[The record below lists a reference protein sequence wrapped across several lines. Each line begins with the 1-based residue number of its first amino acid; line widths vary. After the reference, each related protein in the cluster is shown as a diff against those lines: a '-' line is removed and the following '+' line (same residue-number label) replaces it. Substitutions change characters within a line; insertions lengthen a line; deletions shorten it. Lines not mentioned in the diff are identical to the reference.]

1 MTQSRTVVPENI
13 GVQTMAVIEIQ
24 DLTKYYGPNRG
35 IEGLNLR
42 IEQGEV
48 FGFLGPNGAG
58 KTTTIRLLLGLIK
71 PTQGSFLI
79 CGSLVKRY
87 ASSFRKHIG
96 YLPGEIGLYT
106 DLSGQ
111 EYLHRLASLRGG
123 LRKDR
128 VKHLSDC
135 LGLDLSR
142 TIQKLSHGSR
152 QKLAI
157 VQAFMHEA
165 RLLILDEP
173 TNGLDPLAQQ
183 VFYELINEEKERG
196 VTVFLSS
203 HVLSEV
209 ERSCSRV
216 GIVRDGHLIVTQSV
230 DELKK
235 TQAKRVEVEFE
246 APVESRTLCL
256 PGVQSLQVQGNK
268 ITFTLVDHYQTILKA
283 LACSAIKNISIKD
296 ASLEEIF
303 IEYYSDTDKGEL

>member
-1 MTQSRTVVPENI
+1 
-13 GVQTMAVIEIQ
+13 MAVIETHN
-24 DLTKYYGPNRG
+24 LTKYYGLNRG
-35 IEGLNLR
+35 IEALNLCV
-42 IEQGEV
+42 EPGEV

-87 ASSFRKHIG
+87 ASSFRKHMG
-96 YLPGEIGLYT
+96 YLPGELGLYT
-106 DLSGQ
+106 DLSGL
-111 EYLHRLASLRGG
+111 EYLYRLASLRGPV
-123 LRKDR
+123 RKDR
-128 VKHLSDC
+128 IKHLSDR

-152 QKLAI
+152 QNLAI
-157 VQAFMHEA
+157 IQAFTHEA

-183 VFYELINEEKERG
+183 VFHELINEERERG

-216 GIVRDGHLIVTQSV
+216 GIVRDGHLIVIQSV

-235 TQAKRVEVEFE
+235 THAKRVEVEFA
-246 APVESRTLCL
+246 APVESQTLCL

-268 ITFTLVDHYQTILKA
+268 ATFTLVDHYQSILQA
-283 LACSAIKNISIKD
+283 LACSAIQNISIKD
-296 ASLEEIF
+296 ATLEEIF
-303 IEYYSDTDKGEL
+303 IEYYSDANRGEL